1 MVKGQECSSFCEQ
14 KEAKNFVNL
23 VRCETSW
30 FIHCNNQTKFFA
42 SLIEAIEES
51 KMWHGIVKVY
61 NYLEQLIHS
70 SVHDCDGYAT
80 NG

>member
-1 MVKGQECSSFCEQ
+1 MYQNKFKLKVILW
-14 KEAKNFVNL
+14 VNGVL
-23 VRCETSW
+23 KT
-30 FIHCNNQTKFFA
+30 ITKFFA